1 MINEKDIYIYI
12 YINKKKRNGKKNSFP
27 KNSF

>member
-1 MINEKDIYIYI
+1 MINKKDIYI
-12 YINKKKRNGKKNSFP
+12 YINKKKKEMEKKNSFL